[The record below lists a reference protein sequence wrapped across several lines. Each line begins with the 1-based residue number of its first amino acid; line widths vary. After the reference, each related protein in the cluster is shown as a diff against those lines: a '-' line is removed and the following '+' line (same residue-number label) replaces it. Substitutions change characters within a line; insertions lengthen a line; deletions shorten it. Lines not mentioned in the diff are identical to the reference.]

1 MKTSK
6 AKPTLSDIA
15 GKTAEM
21 WEQGEPLRDIA
32 LYIVKTMEAVDG
44 DKPLARQAGA
54 QCDIGLFHP
63 FNMALMD
70 VNAIRHLCTAIHN
83 LGRRKL
89 RAYMAVLEG
98 GGLFPQEVKTGIWM
112 HYMGLTT
119 CLCGNMTGFP
129 LTEDWLKPYLTLC
142 VSLCAEGH
150 GILRMMEPTI
160 AGMPSR
166 KYKVSPRLADAFQS
180 DSVGAYEIERRIEG
194 LRFSKTIVRDMLHD
208 EHGQDI
214 VSHLIEEEPAFLA
227 AFSTKEMLFYVC
239 ANCRGSGKAAKLVK
253 SLAKIDPGA
262 VRCEDAFGQTPL
274 DWTLLRL
281 RRPELQERDLDD
293 QLAQMRELAS
303 ALVALG
309 ADPRHRNRYGIS
321 YRDVE
326 RQLISREYLRVEWVP
341 DVGRPEWR
349 NHRLRNFRKQME
361 GA

>member
-1 MKTSK
+1 
-6 AKPTLSDIA
+6 
-15 GKTAEM
+15 
-21 WEQGEPLRDIA
+21 
-32 LYIVKTMEAVDG
+32 
-44 DKPLARQAGA
+44 
-54 QCDIGLFHP
+54 
-63 FNMALMD
+63 
-70 VNAIRHLCTAIHN
+70 
-83 LGRRKL
+83 
-89 RAYMAVLEG
+89 
-98 GGLFPQEVKTGIWM
+98 M

-119 CLCGNMTGFP
+119 SLCGNMTGFP

-166 KYKVSPRLADAFQS
+166 KYKVSPRLMEAFQS
-180 DSVGAYEIERRIEG
+180 DAMAAYEIERRIEG
-194 LRFSKTIVRDMLHD
+194 LRFSKTLVRDMLHD
-208 EHGQDI
+208 EHGQNI

-227 AFSTKEMLFYVC
+227 AFSPKEMLFYVC
-239 ANCRGSGKAAKLVK
+239 ANCRGSAKAAKIVK
-253 SLAKIDPGA
+253 SLAKIAPEA
-262 VRCEDAFGQTPL
+262 VRFEDAFGQTPL